1 MSEIYEN
8 KYVFQTKWD
17 VIRTPDGMFRAVEY
31 TKHYDEKDGDWDI
44 IELCASRDEQF
55 LWNVIIDQRRRD
67 IDNMLKDIAE
77 RFNPPID
84 ENIYFRALRQNQY
97 YFFEEQRKKIA
108 FKKPHNITDKVKEI
122 WDRRD
127 ENVLGKD

>member
-1 MSEIYEN
+1 MSEIYED

-44 IELCASRDEQF
+44 IELCASRNEEF
-55 LWNVIIDQRRRD
+55 LWDVIIDQRRRD
-67 IDNMLKDIAE
+67 IDNMIKDIAE
-77 RFNPPID
+77 SFLAPID

-97 YFFEEQRKKIA
+97 DFSE
-108 FKKPHNITDKVKEI
+108 KVKRIKGLTINPVKRTQE
-122 WDRRD
+122 D
-127 ENVLGKD
+127 EE